1 MKNKVF
7 MITQEGLDQ
16 LKEQLTHLKEVRR
29 KEIAQKIREAKEF
42 GDLSENA
49 EYHEAKDDQAFV
61 EGQILDFENKIKN
74 AKIID
79 KVTSHDSIQ
88 IGSSV
93 TIQVV
98 ETKEKMDLDLVGS
111 MEADVFNNKISNESP
126 LGMAILDK
134 KKGEVVIV
142 KAPKGDIEYKIVSIN

>member
-1 MKNKVF
+1 MNNKVF

-49 EYHEAKDDQAFV
+49 EYHEAKEDQAFV
-61 EGQILDFENKIKN
+61 EGQIIDLENKIKN

-79 KVTSHDSIQ
+79 KVSSDIVQ

-93 TIQVV
+93 TIEVI
-98 ETKEKMDLDLVGS
+98 ETKEKMDFDLVGS

-126 LGMAILDK
+126 LGSAILDK
-134 KKGEVVIV
+134 KKGDVVIV
-142 KAPKGDIEYKIVSIN
+142 KAPKGEVEYKIVSIN

>member
-1 MKNKVF
+1 MNNKVF

-49 EYHEAKDDQAFV
+49 EYHEAKEDQAFV
-61 EGQILDFENKIKN
+61 EGQIIDLENKVKN

-79 KVTSHDSIQ
+79 KVSSDSIQ

-126 LGMAILDK
+126 LGLAIIDK
-134 KKGEVVIV
+134 KKGDVVTV
-142 KAPKGDIEYKIVSIN
+142 KAPKGDVEYKIVSIN

>member
-1 MKNKVF
+1 MNNKVF

-49 EYHEAKDDQAFV
+49 EYHEAKNDQAFV
-61 EGQILDFENKIKN
+61 EGQIIDLEAKIKN
-74 AKIID
+74 AKVID
-79 KVTSHDSIQ
+79 KATSKDHVQ
-88 IGSSV
+88 IGS
-93 TIQVV
+93 TV
-98 ETKEKMDLDLVGS
+98 EVKNLENNEVLKLDIVGS

-126 LGMAILDK
+126 LGVALLEK
-134 KKGEVVIV
+134 AKGDVVTF
-142 KAPKGDIEYKIVSIN
+142 KAPKGEMKFEILVIS

>member
-1 MKNKVF
+1 MNNKVF

-49 EYHEAKDDQAFV
+49 EYHEAKEDQAFV
-61 EGQILDFENKIKN
+61 EGQIIDLENKVKN

-79 KVTSHDSIQ
+79 KVSSDSIQ

-111 MEADVFNNKISNESP
+111 MEADVFKNKISNESP
-126 LGMAILDK
+126 LGLAIIDK
-134 KKGEVVIV
+134 KKGDVVTV

>member
-1 MKNKVF
+1 MNNKVF

-49 EYHEAKDDQAFV
+49 EYHEAKEDQAFV
-61 EGQILDFENKIKN
+61 EGQIIDLENKVKN

-79 KVTSHDSIQ
+79 KVSSDSIQ

-111 MEADVFNNKISNESP
+111 MEADVFKNKISNESP
-126 LGMAILDK
+126 LGLAIIDK
-134 KKGEVVIV
+134 KKGDVVTV
-142 KAPKGDIEYKIVSIN
+142 KAPKGDVEYKIVSIN

>member
-1 MKNKVF
+1 MNNKVF

-49 EYHEAKDDQAFV
+49 EYHEAKEDQAFV
-61 EGQILDFENKIKN
+61 EGQIIDLENKIKN

-79 KVTSHDSIQ
+79 KVSSDIVQ

-93 TIQVV
+93 TIEVV
-98 ETKEKMDLDLVGS
+98 ETKEKMDFDLVGS

-126 LGMAILDK
+126 LGSAILDK
-134 KKGEVVIV
+134 KKGDVVIV
-142 KAPKGDIEYKIVSIN
+142 KAPKGEVEYKIVSIN

>member
-1 MKNKVF
+1 

-49 EYHEAKDDQAFV
+49 EYHEAKEDQAFV
-61 EGQILDFENKIKN
+61 EGQIIDLENKIKN

-79 KVTSHDSIQ
+79 KVSSDIVQ

-93 TIQVV
+93 TIEVV
-98 ETKEKMDLDLVGS
+98 ETKEKMDFDLVGS

-126 LGMAILDK
+126 LGSAILDK
-134 KKGEVVIV
+134 KKGDVVIV
-142 KAPKGDIEYKIVSIN
+142 KAPKGEVEYKIVSIN